1 MMKEHAVQLRYKTC
15 QSLSE
20 LSEQDALL
28 IKAAMEGCQNAYAP
42 YSGFRVG
49 AALLMDDGSV
59 IKGSNQENAAYP
71 SGLCAERVAFFNAGS
86 NYPEKKIVAV
96 AVTAVLKNSNNPHPV
111 SPCGDCRQVMAEFE
125 HRYGNPIRI
134 VMMTEKNQYVILN
147 SVKELLPFLF
157 SSDSLKEK

>member
-1 MMKEHAVQLRYKTC
+1 MKEHTGQFHYIVC
-15 QSLSE
+15 SNPDE
-20 LSEQDALL
+20 LPEQDALL
-28 IKAAMEGCQNAYAP
+28 MKAAMDACNNAYAP
-42 YSGFRVG
+42 YSGFKVG
-49 AALLMDDGSV
+49 AALLMDDGTI

-71 SGLCAERVAFFNAGS
+71 SGLCAERVAFFNAGA
-86 NYPEKKIVAV
+86 NYPQKRIVAV
-96 AVTAVLKNSNNPHPV
+96 AVTAVLKNHIHPHPV

-134 VMMTEKNQYVILN
+134 IMMTEKNQYVILK

>member
-1 MMKEHAVQLRYKTC
+1 MKEKSISITFNTC
-15 QSLSE
+15 SGKEE
-20 LSEQDALL
+20 LPEKDAML
-28 IKAAMEGCQNAYAP
+28 IDAAIAACSNAYAP
-42 YSGFRVG
+42 YSGFKVG
-49 AALLMDDGSV
+49 AALLMDDGTI

-71 SGLCAERVAFFNAGS
+71 SGLCAERVAFFNAGA
-86 NYPEKKIVAV
+86 NYPDKKIVAV
-96 AVTAVLKNSNNPHPV
+96 AVTAVLKNHKHPHPV

-134 VMMTEKNQYVILN
+134 IMMTEKNQYVILK

>member
-1 MMKEHAVQLRYKTC
+1 MKEKTIQVSFHTCSGKEQLPEK
-15 QSLSE
+15 
-20 LSEQDALL
+20 DAMLWN
-28 IKAAMEGCQNAYAP
+28 AAMDACSNAYAP
-42 YSGFRVG
+42 YSGFKVG
-49 AALLMDDGSV
+49 AALLLDDGTI

-71 SGLCAERVAFFNAGS
+71 SGLCAERVAFFNAGA

-96 AVTAVLKNSNNPHPV
+96 AITAVLKNHKHSHPV

-134 VMMTEKNQYVILN
+134 IMMTEKNQYVILK